1 MAPPPVDT
9 PRKAPEH
16 RSSERT
22 PERRSARR
30 HAVSTLYWDPL
41 FRALRASAGHA
52 ATLRATLGVFLLGG
66 IVVATV
72 GTAAFAWVAAHVMN
86 GATQPFDESVLRW
99 MAAHQSAGVSAAA
112 LEITFL
118 GTGLV
123 VLVIVGVAATFL
135 YLTSH
140 KYSAALLLAS
150 TAGGIVLNNVLK
162 LGFSRPR
169 PQLFAWGTHVV
180 SSSFPSGHAMSA
192 AVVYG
197 TVAYLA
203 ARLQQRRWAR
213 IATLCVA
220 AVFIFL
226 ISASRLYLGVHYPS
240 DVVAGV
246 FVGLAW
252 AAFCMATLEALQR
265 YARRRPG
272 VRLDEQVERR
282 KG

>member
-1 MAPPPVDT
+1 MTPAAAPPPPTD
-9 PRKAPEH
+9 
-16 RSSERT
+16 
-22 PERRSARR
+22 RRSAPRR
-30 HAVSTLYWDPL
+30 AVSSLYWDTL
-41 FRALRASAGHA
+41 FRALRAGAGRA
-52 ATLRATLGVFLLGG
+52 ATLRAALGVFLVGG
-66 IVVATV
+66 IVVAAV
-72 GTAAFAWVAAHVMN
+72 GTLAFAWLAAHVMR
-86 GATQPFDESVLRW
+86 GATQPFDEAVLRW
-99 MAAHQSAGVSAAA
+99 MAAHQSPDVEQAA
-112 LEITFL
+112 LEVTFL

-140 KYSAALLLAS
+140 KYSAALLLAA

-192 AVVYG
+192 AIVYG

-203 ARLQQRRWAR
+203 ARLQQRRLSR
-213 IATLCVA
+213 IVTMLVA
-220 AVFIFL
+220 AVFIVL
-226 ISASRLYLGVHYPS
+226 ISTSRLYLGVHYPS

-252 AAFCMATLEALQR
+252 AAFCMATLEGLQR
-265 YARRRPG
+265 YAARRPTVRRDEEIERRRA
-272 VRLDEQVERR
+272 
-282 KG
+282 